1 MRLLPKIRRLL
12 ARLSPRARHE
22 RLASRAADEVR
33 DELDFHLE
41 MRTRELID
49 AGIPADIAR
58 HRAVEAF
65 GSVAPVDAE
74 CRRLT
79 SLQYRKAG
87 RGRLLEGIVR
97 DVLAAARSLSRQPL
111 LSVAAVVILACGFA
125 STTVVYGLV
134 DALLLRPLP
143 VREPQRLVALFN
155 HNDVDGYYS
164 SVSYPDY
171 LDYRAESTT
180 LSRLLAYSDAEVTL
194 AGGEATPVTVRA
206 HAVTANYFAGLG
218 IDAALGALFGSS
230 QPDEQGSF
238 EAVVVVSHAL
248 WRQRYGASPE
258 VIGQEIT
265 INGITATIVGVA
277 AKGFRGVDKDALADL
292 WIPIGLYAQTQPGFA
307 DYMYTQRG
315 AHWLMAVGTLAEGAT
330 LDDARAEMALLSQQQ
345 AEAYPDTNDAYRL
358 QVVEAGRGVI
368 WPERRARV
376 TIVSRTLSAGVA
388 LVLLIACAN
397 VGNLLLVRAAGRRR
411 EFGVRLALGAS
422 RARVVR
428 LLLTESV
435 LLALVSGAAGLVLA
449 AWARTALT
457 RSVIPPDLAHLLD
470 GGLADGVLT
479 LTVVLALFAG
489 LAFGLAPALHASNPD
504 IVGAIKSGSGPGALR
519 RGRRLSLGNGLV
531 VAQVA
536 LSLPLLVSAALIGR
550 SLWNQ
555 MTVDLGVDTHDLL
568 LLEIDLG
575 SGGYGAEEGQAIYDQ
590 LLQRAAAMP
599 GVVAAAY
606 TRVAPLGTMRMASD
620 VGVAGEGEDARKNV
634 EINIV
639 SPGYPA
645 ASGATVVRGRDFS
658 SADAA
663 GNPAVMVNQAM
674 ADLFWP
680 GGDAV
685 GQFIEME
692 WFSGP
697 IRAPVVGVL
706 ADNRYA
712 RVRDGQ
718 ISVPGETPRLYL
730 PLAQEYQTAMT
741 LLIRSTTDA
750 RALAGPLLQITRT
763 LAPAVPDV
771 EVESF
776 RGHVARLLPQQRLLA
791 GLLIIAG
798 VIGLVLAAVGVYAVM
813 AYSVSRRL
821 PEMGI
826 RRTLG
831 AQRSD
836 VLRQILGEGLT
847 LCAAGIG
854 VGLLGALAAA
864 RLLTSML
871 YGVESTDPVSY
882 LGVAATLLIV
892 ALLATWLPGRAA
904 ADSDPL
910 DALRRP

>member
-1 MRLLPKIRRLL
+1 
-12 ARLSPRARHE
+12 
-22 RLASRAADEVR
+22 
-33 DELDFHLE
+33 

-49 AGIPADIAR
+49 AGVPADTAR
-58 HRAVEAF
+58 RRAVEAF
-65 GSVAPVDAE
+65 GRVAPVDAE

-87 RGRLLEGIVR
+87 RGRLLEGIAR
-97 DVLAAARSLSRQPL
+97 DVLAAARGLTRQPL
-111 LSVAAVVILACGFA
+111 LAAAAVIILACGFA
-125 STTVVYGLV
+125 ATTVVYGLV
-134 DALLLRPLP
+134 NALLLQPLP
-143 VREPQRLVALFN
+143 VSEPQRLVSLFN

-171 LDYRAESTT
+171 LDYRAETAT
-180 LSRLLAYSDAEVTL
+180 LSRMLAYSDAEVTL
-194 AGGEATPVTVRA
+194 AGGDSAPVTVRA

-218 IDAALGALFGSS
+218 IDAELGRLFGSS

-258 VIGQEIT
+258 VIGRTIT
-265 INGITATIVGVA
+265 INGIPATIVGVA
-277 AKGFRGVDKDALADL
+277 PMGFRGVEKEELADL
-292 WIPIGLYAQTQPGFA
+292 WIPIGLYAQMQPGFA
-307 DYMYTQRG
+307 DYMYAGRG
-315 AHWLMAVGTLAEGAT
+315 AHWLTAVGTLAAGAT

-345 AEAYPDTNDAYRL
+345 AEAYPDTNEAYRL
-358 QVVEAGRGVI
+358 QVFEAGRGVI
-368 WPERRARV
+368 WPERRADV
-376 TIVSRTLSAGVA
+376 TAVSRTLSAGVV

-422 RARVVR
+422 RGRLVR

-457 RSVIPPDLAHLLD
+457 RSVIPPGLAHLLA
-470 GGLADGVLT
+470 GGLAGGVVPLIAS
-479 LTVVLALFAG
+479 LALFAG

-504 IVGAIKSGSGPGALR
+504 IVGAIKSGAGAAAIR
-519 RGRRLSLGNGLV
+519 RGKLSLGNGLV

-536 LSLPLLVSAALIGR
+536 LSLPLLVSATLISR

-575 SGGYGAEEGQAIYDQ
+575 SGGYGAAEGQAIYDE
-590 LLQRAAAMP
+590 LLQRATAMP

-620 VGVAGEGEDARKNV
+620 VGVAGRDGEDARKNV
-634 EINIV
+634 EINFV

-658 SADAA
+658 TADAP
-663 GNPAVMVNQAM
+663 GNPAVMVNTAM

-685 GQFIEME
+685 GQFIEMD

-718 ISVPGETPRLYL
+718 VSVPGEAPRLYL

-741 LLIRSTTDA
+741 LLIRSTVDA
-750 RALAGPLLQITRT
+750 RTLAGPLLQITRT

-776 RGHVARLLPQQRLLA
+776 RQHVARLLPQQRLVA

-798 VIGLVLAAVGVYAVM
+798 IIGLVLAAVGVYAVM

-821 PEMGI
+821 HEMGI

-836 VLRQILGEGLT
+836 VLRQILGEGLA

-854 VGLLGALAAA
+854 LGLLGALAAA

-871 YGVESTDPVSY
+871 YGVESTDPASY

-904 ADSDPL
+904 ANSDPL
-910 DALRRP
+910 AALRRP